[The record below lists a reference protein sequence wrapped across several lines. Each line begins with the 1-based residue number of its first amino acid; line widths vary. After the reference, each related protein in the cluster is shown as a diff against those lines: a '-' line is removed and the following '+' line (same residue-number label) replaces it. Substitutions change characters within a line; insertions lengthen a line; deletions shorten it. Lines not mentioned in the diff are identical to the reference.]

1 MRFCIFKDR
10 QRGVDYM
17 GVFLVAEDDR
27 DFREL
32 LTSVFKDAGHQVD
45 QAVDGREAL
54 EMIRGRKYDVVLTDI
69 MLPVRDGM
77 EILQETKSVSPDTEV
92 LVMTAYGTM
101 DSAAQAMK
109 LGAADYL
116 QKPFSIPELEMRV
129 QKAIR
134 HGSLAKEVAYLRH
147 TQEIIYR
154 IEDIIGQS
162 QAILSVLEQVR
173 KLANDPDPVFIKG
186 ETGTGRLLIAGAIH
200 FNSGRS
206 ENGFIR
212 VNCTVQNPDHLES
225 DLFGHVKDAF
235 PGATNARIGRIE
247 QANGGTIFIEEIT
260 EAPLSIQEKL
270 LDFIKYG
277 TFRRF
282 GGTSD
287 ISVDARIIASTSRDP
302 EQEVKAGRV
311 LPELIAS
318 LSGNVINIP
327 PLRERTEDIPL
338 LTDYFID
345 RLRQDLDNGRATSI
359 SDAAMDKLQEY
370 SWPGNI
376 RELKNVLERAL
387 FTSHSD
393 TLEPE
398 DIQLP
403 DEEPAAGTVGLTD
416 RNLKELEKEA
426 VLEALEKTN
435 YVQKDAAK
443 LLGISK
449 RVIHYKIQ
457 QFHIKHP
464 RWIKNK

>member
-1 MRFCIFKDR
+1 
-10 QRGVDYM
+10 M

-32 LTSVFKDAGHQVD
+32 LANVFRDSGHQVD
-45 QAVDGREAL
+45 KAVDGKQAL
-54 EMIRGRKYDVVLTDI
+54 EMIRARKYDVVLTDI
-69 MLPVRDGM
+69 KLPVRDGM
-77 EILQETKSVSPDTEV
+77 EVLRETKNVSPDTEV
-92 LVMTAYGTM
+92 LVMTAYGTL

-109 LGAADYL
+109 MGAADYL

-134 HGSLAKEVAYLRH
+134 LGSLAKEVAYLRH

-154 IEDIIGQS
+154 IEDIVGQS
-162 QAILSVLEQVR
+162 QGILSVLSQVR
-173 KLANDPDPVFIKG
+173 ELANDPDPVFIKG

-235 PGATNARIGRIE
+235 PGAKNARVGRIE

-260 EAPLSIQEKL
+260 EAPIEIQVKL
-270 LDFIKYG
+270 LEFIKNG
-277 TFRRF
+277 IFRRF
-282 GGTSD
+282 RGTSD

-302 EQEVKAGRV
+302 ESEIFAGKLR
-311 LPELIAS
+311 PELIES
-318 LSGNVINIP
+318 LSRNVIKIP
-327 PLRERTEDIPL
+327 PLRERMEDIPL
-338 LTDYFID
+338 LAEYFID
-345 RLRQDLDNGRATSI
+345 RLRQDLDNGRAKKI
-359 SDAAMDKLQEY
+359 SEAAVEKLQGY
-370 SWPGNI
+370 NWPGNI

-387 FTSHSD
+387 FTSQNE
-393 TLEPE
+393 TLEPS

-403 DEEPAAGTVGLTD
+403 DDHPGAGTIDLTD

-426 VLEALEKTN
+426 VLEALEKSN

-457 QFHIKHP
+457 QFNIKHP

>member
-1 MRFCIFKDR
+1 
-10 QRGVDYM
+10 M

-32 LTSVFKDAGHQVD
+32 LVNVFMDSGHQVD
-45 QAVDGREAL
+45 KAVDGKQAL
-54 EMIRGRKYDVVLTDI
+54 EMIHARKYDIVLTDI
-69 MLPVRDGM
+69 KLPVRDGM
-77 EILQETKSVSPDTEV
+77 EVLRETKSVSPDTEV
-92 LVMTAYGTM
+92 LVMTAYGTL

-109 LGAADYL
+109 MGAADYL

-154 IEDIIGQS
+154 IEDIVGQS
-162 QAILSVLEQVR
+162 QGILSVLAQVR
-173 KLANDPDPVFIKG
+173 ELANDTGPVFIKG

-206 ENGFIR
+206 EHGFIR
-212 VNCTVQNPDHLES
+212 VNCTVQNSDHLES
-225 DLFGHVKDAF
+225 DLFGHVQDAF
-235 PGATNARIGRIE
+235 PGARNARVGRIE

-260 EAPLSIQEKL
+260 EAPLEIQDKL
-270 LDFIKYG
+270 LEFIRKG
-277 TFRRF
+277 TFRCF
-282 GGTSD
+282 GGASD
-287 ISVDARIIASTSRDP
+287 ISVDARVIASTSRDP
-302 EQEVKAGRV
+302 ESEVSAGKVR
-311 LPELIAS
+311 PELMES
-318 LSGNVINIP
+318 LGRNVIHIP
-327 PLRERTEDIPL
+327 PLRERVEDIPL
-338 LTDYFID
+338 LTEYFIE
-345 RLRQDLDNGRATSI
+345 RLRQDLDNGRATDI
-359 SDAAMDKLQEY
+359 SDAAVEKLQGY
-370 SWPGNI
+370 TWPGNI

-387 FTSHSD
+387 FTSHGD
-393 TLEPE
+393 TLEPS

-403 DEEPAAGTVGLTD
+403 DDQPVAGTVGLTD

-457 QFHIKHP
+457 QFNIKHP